1 MERIATT
8 GSNQNQEITMFTTT
22 NTFSIIS
29 SAVRSRA
36 ARFSALLLLAGVLTF
51 AQPVTGPVAVGYYL
65 GSSSG
70 GFPLSNLTANGSAAH
85 LTHLNYAFADIVT
98 TANLS
103 PNAKNVYSCALHDPA
118 DETGP
123 SGTLQKL
130 KQLKAAN
137 PNLKVLISIGGA
149 VGSSNFPNASSEQY
163 VDAFAQSCVNLFIG
177 GQFATS
183 TPTTPGLFDGIDID
197 WEFPT
202 KTTTGQPNIQYTR
215 LLEAFQNQLSLAVA
229 QQHLN
234 KHFLL
239 TSAISPNNGPD
250 GQLQYIDLSNTN
262 ANGATHFVD
271 FFNVM
276 TYDYAG
282 SWNTA
287 PTSTAPL
294 SSIEANIADLMSQG
308 VPASKLVLGVPFY
321 GVDYSAEDKFSG
333 DSGGT
338 ALSTLLSQAYSSPVL
353 TTSKSTQDT
362 NYADIM
368 AETSGATVQYDGS
381 GSAWAFDPAT
391 QLLWVYDDANTIQ
404 AKGVWANSQHLL
416 GMMTWD
422 ITKDSQSGTLL
433 CALETATVGSVC
445 TGTQPPPPLF
455 DFEGGVSGWM
465 TTGQVYTIAGSTAQA
480 YTGKNSMAVNFNSA
494 QGPTPPGTVWTTPP
508 AAVKAGSTISFEV
521 YVPSA
526 SLSNLTDISAFFM
539 DAKWAW
545 TSTTVS
551 ASNLKANAWNQI
563 SVTVP
568 ANAVATF
575 TEIGLQFDSVAA
587 WTGTIYVDS
596 VTMQ

>member
-1 MERIATT
+1 MY
-8 GSNQNQEITMFTTT
+8 TTT
-22 NTFSIIS
+22 NTLSIVS

-36 ARFSALLLLAGVLTF
+36 ARFSALLLLAGFLTF
-51 AQPVTGPVAVGYYL
+51 AQPVTGPVVVGYYL
-65 GSSSG
+65 GSSSLS
-70 GFPLSNLTANGSAAH
+70 FPLSNLTANGSAAH
-85 LTHLNYAFADIVT
+85 LTHLNYAFADIQAVT
-98 TANLS
+98 NPS
-103 PNAKNVYSCALHDPA
+103 PNAKNVYSCALHDSV

-123 SGTLQKL
+123 SGTFQKL

-149 VGSSNFPNASSEQY
+149 VGSGYFQSASGEQY
-163 VDAFAQSCVNLFIG
+163 VDAFAESCVNLFIG

-197 WEFPT
+197 WEFPA
-202 KTTTGQPNIQYTR
+202 KTATGQPNIQYTR

-250 GQLQYIDLSNTN
+250 GQQQYIDLSNTN
-262 ANGATHFVD
+262 ANGATQRVD

-294 SSIEANIADLMSQG
+294 NSIETNIADLMSQG

-321 GVDYSAEDKFSG
+321 GVDYLAQNKFSG

-338 ALSTLLSQAYSSPVL
+338 PLSTLLSQAYAVPEL
-353 TTSKSTQDT
+353 DPATASTVDT

-368 AETSGATVQYDGS
+368 SKTLGATVQYDGS
-381 GSAWAFDPAT
+381 GSAWAFDPT
-391 QLLWVYDDANTIQ
+391 DNELWVYDDAHTIQ
-404 AKGVWANSQHLL
+404 TKGVWASSLHLG

-433 CALETATVGSVC
+433 CALETAAVGSVC

-455 DFEGGVSGWM
+455 DFENGVSGW
-465 TTGQVYTIAGSTAQA
+465 TNTGQVYTVAGSTAQA
-480 YTGKNSMAVNFNSA
+480 FTGSSSMAVNFNSA
-494 QGPTPPGTVWTTPP
+494 VPVSPGTVWTTPP
-508 AAVKAGSTISFEV
+508 AAVKAGSTVSFEV
-521 YVPSA
+521 YIPSA
-526 SLSNLTDISAFFM
+526 SLSNLTDIRAFFM
-539 DAKWAW
+539 DATWAW
-545 TSTTVS
+545 TSNTVS
-551 ASNLKANAWNQI
+551 ASNLKANAWNQV

-568 ANAVATF
+568 ANAVAPF
-575 TEIGLQFDSVAA
+575 TEIGLQFDSLAA

-596 VTMQ
+596 VTVQ

>member
-22 NTFSIIS
+22 NTFSIVS

-65 GSSSG
+65 GSSAAS
-70 GFPLSNLTANGSAAH
+70 FPVSNLTTNGSAAH
-85 LTHLNYAFADIVT
+85 LTHLNYAFADIVAV
-98 TANLS
+98 ANPS
-103 PNAKNVYSCALHDPA
+103 PNAKNVYSCALHDSA
-118 DETGP
+118 AETGP
-123 SGTLQKL
+123 NGTFQQLKL
-130 KQLKAAN
+130 LKAAN

-149 VGSSNFPNASSEQY
+149 LGSSNFQNASGEQY
-163 VDAFAQSCVNLFIG
+163 VDSFAQSCVNLFIN

-183 TPTTPGLFDGIDID
+183 TATTPGLFDGIDID
-197 WEFPT
+197 WEFPA
-202 KTTTGQPNIQYTR
+202 KTATGQPNILYTR
-215 LLEAFQNQLSLAVA
+215 LLQAFQNQLSLVVA

-234 KHFLL
+234 KHFLI
-239 TSAISPNNGPD
+239 TSAISPNNGGD
-250 GQLQYIDLSNTN
+250 WQAQYIDLSNTN

-294 SSIEANIADLMSQG
+294 SSIETNIADLMSQG

-321 GVDYSAEDKFSG
+321 GIDYQGNFSG

-338 ALSTLLSQAYSSPVL
+338 ALSTLLSQANASPVQ
-353 TTSKSTQDT
+353 TPAPASTQDT
-362 NYADIM
+362 NYTDIM
-368 AETSGATVQYDGS
+368 SQTSGATVQYDGS

-404 AKGVWANSQHLL
+404 TKGAWANSQHLL

-445 TGTQPPPPLF
+445 TSTQPPPPLF

-465 TTGQVYTIAGSTAQA
+465 TTGQVYTIAGSTAEA
-480 YTGKNSMAVNFNSA
+480 FTGRNSMAVNFNSA
-494 QGPTPPGTVWTTPP
+494 QWPTSAGTVWTTPL
-508 AAVKAGSTISFEV
+508 AAVKAGSTVSFEV
-521 YVPSA
+521 YVPST
-526 SLSNLTDISAFFM
+526 SLSNLTDIKAFFM
-539 DAKWAW
+539 DANWTW

-551 ASNLKANAWNQI
+551 ASNLKANAWNQV

-568 ANAVATF
+568 TNAVAPF
-575 TEIGLQFDSVAA
+575 TEIGLQFDSLAA
-587 WTGTIYVDS
+587 WTGTIYVDT
-596 VTMQ
+596 VTAQ

>member
-1 MERIATT
+1 MY
-8 GSNQNQEITMFTTT
+8 TTT
-22 NTFSIIS
+22 NTFSIVY

-36 ARFSALLLLAGVLTF
+36 ARLSAMFLLAGFLTF
-51 AQPVTGPVAVGYYL
+51 AQPVTGPVVVGYYL
-65 GSSSG
+65 GSSSV

-85 LTHLNYAFADIVT
+85 LTHLNYAFADIQAVK
-98 TANLS
+98 NPS

-149 VGSSNFPNASSEQY
+149 LGSSEFPNASSEQY

-215 LLEAFQNQLSLAVA
+215 LLEAFQDQLSLVVA

-250 GQLQYIDLSNTN
+250 GQQQYIDLSNTS
-262 ANGATHFVD
+262 ANGATQRVD

-294 SSIEANIADLMSQG
+294 NSIETNIADLMSQG

-321 GVDYSAEDKFSG
+321 GVDYSGQNKFSG

-338 ALSTLLSQAYSSPVL
+338 PLSTLLSQAYAVPVL
-353 TTSKSTQDT
+353 TASASTQDT

-368 AETSGATVQYDGS
+368 SQTSGATVQYDGS

-391 QLLWVYDDANTIQ
+391 DLLWVYDDANTLQ

-465 TTGQVYTIAGSTAQA
+465 TTGQVYAIADSTA
-480 YTGKNSMAVNFNSA
+480 YSFTGSNSMAVNFNSA
-494 QGPTPPGTVWTTPP
+494 VPVSPGTVWTTPP
-508 AAVKAGSTISFEV
+508 PAVKAGSTVSFEV
-521 YVPSA
+521 YIPSA
-526 SLSNLTDISAFFM
+526 SLSNLTDIMAFFM
-539 DAKWAW
+539 DANWAW

-551 ASNLKANAWNQI
+551 ASNLKANAWNQV

-568 ANAVATF
+568 ANAAATF
-575 TEIGLQFDSVAA
+575 KEIGLQFDSPAA
-587 WTGTIYVDS
+587 WSGTIYVDS
-596 VTMQ
+596 VTVQ